1 MQQLDLDRREE
12 TLAKQQ
18 KIFTDGIVTAEK
30 ERDINKTS
38 YTEDV
43 DYLSNALSDSMSKC
57 AECESEI
64 NDLHLKLEQAET
76 KSHTDTEVLQ
86 LGMDSQ
92 VVKLQKKLLSV
103 KHTLA
108 QSNSQHEEMY
118 QQLRDETT
126 GSMAPMHQEIRD
138 LRTQLKKSESEV
150 YKLVRKNETNVQTH
164 LEFEKKSASAN
175 AAKIDEV
182 SQNLKSKYESNTKKE
197 RSAHAA
203 KIDEVFQNL
212 KSRYES
218 NTKNERSAH
227 VAEIDE
233 VSQDLKSRYESNT
246 EKERFAH
253 AAEIDEVSQTLKT
266 QYADTAYRQRVRTQ
280 SIIEQNRFNLE
291 SSRNESGRLAGI
303 IEGYESKS
311 VSETGTGVE
320 GTGVQGTGVQG
331 IELETLRGMILS
343 SLPTHVK
350 EQDKYTCDGIVDKV
364 LQSMG
369 HT

>member
-1 MQQLDLDRREE
+1 MGTNDNVINKENRVSVAKDASSNSTGCRMQQLDLDRREE

-64 NDLHLKLEQAET
+64 NDLHLKLKQAET

-92 VVKLQKKLLSV
+92 VTKLQKKLLSV

-108 QSNSQHEEMY
+108 LSKSQHEEMY

-182 SQNLKSKYESNTKKE
+182 
-197 RSAHAA
+197 
-203 KIDEVFQNL
+203 FQNL

-246 EKERFAH
+246 KKERFAH
-253 AAEIDEVSQTLKT
+253 AAEIDEVSQTLKN
-266 QYADTAYRQRVRTQ
+266 QYADTAHRQRVRTQ

-320 GTGVQGTGVQG
+320 CAGVEG

-350 EQDKYTCDGIVDKV
+350 EQDKHTCDGIVDKV

-369 HT
+369 RV